1 MSDTFTATH
10 ADSTRRE
17 TLVDIARAFGDEEE
31 LKKLATENA
40 LVSCALALYADGDEV
55 LMSTLSKYLDVAELR
70 EDIKHVRHS
79 EAIRKKRTEMR
90 G

>member
-17 TLVDIARAFGDEEE
+17 TLVAIAKAFGDEDE
-31 LKKLATENA
+31 LKKLAAENVLVGCA
-40 LVSCALALYADGDEV
+40 LVLYADGDEV
-55 LMSTLSKYLDVAELR
+55 LKRTLGKYLDVAELR
-70 EDIKHVRHS
+70 EDIEHVRHS